1 MRPRSIAIAA
11 GGVVVA
17 ALVYL
22 VILGSSTDP
31 RRYCREASAALVE
44 RINNGMMDPADKV
57 TTAFISE
64 ASQLSPPELN
74 DLEDMV
80 WVAARVPGYESPAVW
95 LAEASGR
102 LVWPANATAHAIN
115 SLGGRG
121 EPGGDG
127 EAGAWNCAMAYRPSG
142 SPSVS

>member
-1 MRPRSIAIAA
+1 MRLRYIAIAA
-11 GGVVVA
+11 GGVVVVA
-17 ALVYL
+17 VVYL
-22 VILGSSTDP
+22 VIVGSSTDP
-31 RRYCREASAALVE
+31 RRSCREASAALVE
-44 RINNGMMDPADKV
+44 RINHAMMDPADKI
-57 TTAFISE
+57 TSAFISD
-64 ASQLSPPELN
+64 ASHLSPPELN
-74 DLEDMV
+74 NLADLV
-80 WVAARVPGYESPAVW
+80 WVAARVPGYDSPAVW

-127 EAGAWNCAMAYRPSG
+127 EAGAWNCAVAYRPSG